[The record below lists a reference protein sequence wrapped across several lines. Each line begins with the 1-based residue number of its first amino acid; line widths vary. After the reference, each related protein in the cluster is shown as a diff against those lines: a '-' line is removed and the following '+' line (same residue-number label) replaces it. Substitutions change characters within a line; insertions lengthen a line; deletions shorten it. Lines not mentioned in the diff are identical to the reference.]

1 MNRAT
6 ITRAILAYINELLVR
21 AGALHVAA
29 LQQQTDK
36 QRAKVAKRFSNA
48 EALADLAA
56 YAYEQAEIDE
66 AKAEEQARANEAEA
80 LRILERT

>member
-1 MNRAT
+1 MNRTT
-6 ITRAILAYINELLVR
+6 ITRTILAYINELLVR

-36 QRAKVAKRFSNA
+36 QRATVAKRFTKA
-48 EALADLAA
+48 EALASLAA
-56 YAYEQAEIDE
+56 DAYEQAEIDE

-80 LRILERT
+80 LRILERA